1 MNRCF
6 PRLGLRRGFFLS
18 TLLSVA
24 LVAALIPAPANAQ
37 DTSQRI
43 PPMAANALRGEL
55 MVTSPPEILL
65 NGHPARLSPGAR
77 IRARNNLLV
86 LSGGLVGQPLHV
98 RYLLDTSGL
107 VHQVWILNDA
117 ELKAKP

>member
-1 MNRCF
+1 MNRC
-6 PRLGLRRGFFLS
+6 LS
-18 TLLSVA
+18 LLSLATA
-24 LVAALIPAPANAQ
+24 LLCTTASAQ
-37 DTSQRI
+37 DLPQRI

-55 MVTSPPEILL
+55 LVTMPPEILL
-65 NGHPARLSPGAR
+65 NGQPARLSPGAR